1 MARAY
6 VMLDALV
13 KRAQVTVLAHK
24 ELTPGKSLIL
34 FGGDEE
40 ECLEAHQAA
49 LQASG
54 TSLIDELLL
63 PMAHAQIWT
72 ALHGQLAARR
82 GEAAA
87 IFEIDSV
94 ASTLRALDVAL
105 KTTDVSLVKL
115 RLAAGIGG
123 RGLFV
128 ISGVL
133 DEVQAAQEA
142 ARWSVQPE
150 TRLLASELVAQ
161 VHEELWGFFTA
172 EAAGPFA

>member
-34 FGGDEE
+34 FGGGEE

-54 TSLIDELLL
+54 TSLIDDLLL
-63 PMAHAQIWT
+63 PMAHAQIWS
-72 ALHGQLAARR
+72 ALNGQVHARR

-87 IFEIDSV
+87 ILEISSV
-94 ASTLRALDVAL
+94 ASTLGALDAAL
-105 KTTDVSLVKL
+105 KTTEVSLVKL

-128 ISGVL
+128 LTGVL
-133 DEVQAAQEA
+133 DEVQAALEA

-150 TRLLASELVAQ
+150 ERLLASELIAQ
-161 VHEELWGFFTA
+161 VHDELWGFFCA
-172 EAAGPFA
+172 ESAQPF

>member
-24 ELTPGKSLIL
+24 ELTPGKSVIL
-34 FGGDEE
+34 FAGGEE
-40 ECLEAHQAA
+40 DCLEAHQAA

-54 TSLIDELLL
+54 TSLIDDLLL
-63 PMAHAQIWT
+63 PMAHEQIWS
-72 ALHGQLAARR
+72 ALNGQLNARR

-87 IFEIDSV
+87 IFEISSV
-94 ASTLRALDVAL
+94 ASTLSALDVAL

-128 ISGVL
+128 LTGPL
-133 DEVQAAQEA
+133 DEVQAAVEA
-142 ARWSVQPE
+142 ACGSVQPE
-150 TRLLASELVAQ
+150 ERLLASEVIAQ
-161 VHEELWGFFTA
+161 VHDEIWGFVCA
-172 EAAGPFA
+172 DSLSPF